1 MTTDLTPYK
10 QEAVAILEDL
20 RAREISSDAEN
31 AVCGELLK
39 FVKGRLAFLKVEKEK
54 ILKPQ
59 RDAVEATREL
69 FHQASSP
76 FEEAEVLLKAR
87 MASFHEAR
95 KAEETK
101 LLAAALESASP
112 RELVDLA
119 SRAAPVVQG
128 VSMRE
133 VFDFV
138 VENEDL
144 VPAEYRSVDVKK
156 IGLMVKAKKDQTQ
169 IPGVR
174 VFKRTVVASRS

>member
-1 MTTDLTPYK
+1 MSTDLTTYK
-10 QEAVAILEDL
+10 KEANEILGDL
-20 RAREISSDAEN
+20 REREITSDAEN

-69 FHQASSP
+69 FHQVSSP
-76 FEEAEVLLKAR
+76 FEEAEALLKAR
-87 MASFHEAR
+87 MASFFEAR
-95 KAEETK
+95 KEQETK
-101 LLAAALESASP
+101 LLTEALKSESP

-133 VFDFV
+133 VYDFV
-138 VENEDL
+138 VENEAL
-144 VPAEYRSVDVKK
+144 VPAEYRSIDEGK
-156 IGLMVKAKKDQTQ
+156 IRLMVKAKKDQAN